1 MVEETNNNNFP
12 REWEIVNLNNDD
24 YFKIVMGQSPPSST
38 YNYDKNGL
46 PFLQG
51 KAEFG
56 SKFPDPFLYC
66 SKPIK
71 IAKKDSIL
79 LSVRAPV
86 GDVNIA
92 NSKTCIGRG
101 LLAIEINKIK
111 LNNIFIF
118 YYLNFIKKQISSF
131 SSGSTFKSI
140 TKNELKRI
148 KILIPDLIEQEKI
161 AEILSTVDNLI
172 EETDVSITKTE
183 RFKKGLMQKL
193 LTKGIGHKEF
203 KETEIGLIPKEWEIK
218 KIIDLFDIK
227 TGTTPSTSKKE
238 YWNEG
243 TVNWITPSDMS
254 KINGK
259 LLIEQSERK
268 ITEKGLKEAGLN
280 ILPVNSIIISTRAPV
295 GYIVVVQ
302 NRTTFNQGCKGL
314 MPKNLKIIN
323 SLFYAY
329 CLLSKK
335 KLLENY
341 SSGSTFKE
349 LSKKALEEFLIP
361 FPPINEQEK
370 IAEILSTVDMRLQL
384 FKEKKQKLQ
393 RIKKGLMNNLL
404 TGKIRVKA

>member
-1 MVEETNNNNFP
+1 MEETNNNNFP
-12 REWEIVNLNNDD
+12 REWEIVNLNDDD

-38 YNYDKNGL
+38 YNYDKSGL

-101 LLAIEINKIK
+101 LLAIETNKIK

-118 YYLNFIKKQISSF
+118 YYLNFIKKQINSF

-140 TKNELKRI
+140 TKNDLKRI
-148 KILIPDLIEQEKI
+148 KIFIPDLIEQEKI

-172 EETDVSITKTE
+172 EETDVSILKTE
-183 RFKKGLMQKL
+183 RLKKGLMQKL

-203 KETEIGLIPKEWEIK
+203 KKTDIGLIPREWEISE
-218 KIIDLFDIK
+218 IK
-227 TGTTPSTSKKE
+227 NISDVFTGKTPPTSKKI
-238 YWNEG
+238 YWNG
-243 TVNWITPSDMS
+243 DIPFITPEDMTGYKYVVKTKRNVTEAGARKGS
-254 KINGK
+254 KILLKNTIIVVCIGSTIGK
-259 LLIEQSERK
+259 I
-268 ITEKGLKEAGLN
+268 
-280 ILPVNSIIISTRAPV
+280 SIIRQKS
-295 GYIVVVQ
+295 IVNQQINAVVCKE
-302 NRTTFNQGCKGL
+302 NVFCEYVYYAILFRTSLLKNQSGIAAV
-314 MPKNLKIIN
+314 PIIKK
-323 SLFYAY
+323 SLF
-329 CLLSKK
+329 
-335 KLLENY
+335 EI
-341 SSGSTFKE
+341 FK
-349 LSKKALEEFLIP
+349 IP
-361 FPPINEQEK
+361 IPGKFSEQEK

>member
-1 MVEETNNNNFP
+1 MIEETNNNNFP

-92 NSKTCIGRG
+92 NSRTCIGRG
-101 LLAIEINKIK
+101 LLAIETNKIK

-161 AEILSTVDNLI
+161 AEILSTVD
-172 EETDVSITKTE
+172 
-183 RFKKGLMQKL
+183 
-193 LTKGIGHKEF
+193 
-203 KETEIGLIPKEWEIK
+203 
-218 KIIDLFDIK
+218 
-227 TGTTPSTSKKE
+227 
-238 YWNEG
+238 
-243 TVNWITPSDMS
+243 
-254 KINGK
+254 
-259 LLIEQSERK
+259 
-268 ITEKGLKEAGLN
+268 
-280 ILPVNSIIISTRAPV
+280 
-295 GYIVVVQ
+295 
-302 NRTTFNQGCKGL
+302 
-314 MPKNLKIIN
+314 
-323 SLFYAY
+323 
-329 CLLSKK
+329 
-335 KLLENY
+335 
-341 SSGSTFKE
+341 
-349 LSKKALEEFLIP
+349 
-361 FPPINEQEK
+361 
-370 IAEILSTVDMRLQL
+370 MRLQL